1 MFLMFKFSSSVM
13 RGSTPST
20 VVKRIDELS
29 LIENKIYL
37 NNAVRFQFHTK
48 TRAEEVFL
56 SLIQQLDHQGSH
68 NIVEFPY
75 TATEASLPLLDV
87 DAYYDYAEEDE
98 GAGE

>member
-1 MFLMFKFSSSVM
+1 M

-20 VVKRIDELS
+20 VVQRIDELS

-75 TATEASLPLLDV
+75 TATEMSLPLLYADTS
-87 DAYYDYAEEDE
+87 YEYAEVE
-98 GAGE
+98 A

>member
-1 MFLMFKFSSSVM
+1 M

-20 VVKRIDELS
+20 VVQRIDELS

-56 SLIQQLDHQGSH
+56 LLIQQLDHQGSH
-68 NIVEFPY
+68 HIVEFPY
-75 TATEASLPLLDV
+75 TATEVSSPLM
-87 DAYYDYAEEDE
+87 DADRFYNYAEEE
-98 GAGE
+98 A

>member
-1 MFLMFKFSSSVM
+1 MFLMFKFSSSIM

-20 VVKRIDELS
+20 MVKRIDELA

-68 NIVEFPY
+68 QIVEFPY
-75 TATEASLPLLDV
+75 IATELSNSLMD
-87 DAYYDYAEEDE
+87 DDKYFEYAEDE
-98 GAGE
+98 A

>member
-1 MFLMFKFSSSVM
+1 M

-20 VVKRIDELS
+20 FVQRVDELA

-75 TATEASLPLLDV
+75 TATEASSPFM
-87 DAYYDYAEEDE
+87 DADRFYNYAEEE
-98 GAGE
+98 A

>member
-13 RGSTPST
+13 RGSPPST
-20 VVKRIDELS
+20 VVKRIDDLS
-29 LIENKIYL
+29 VIENKIYL

-48 TRAEEVFL
+48 TQAEEVFL

-87 DAYYDYAEEDE
+87 DAYYNYAEEDE

>member
-20 VVKRIDELS
+20 VVKRVDELA

-75 TATEASLPLLDV
+75 TATEASLPLLYADRS
-87 DAYYDYAEEDE
+87 YDYAEEDE
-98 GAGE
+98 GANE

>member
-1 MFLMFKFSSSVM
+1 M

-20 VVKRIDELS
+20 VVQRIDELS

-37 NNAVRFQFHTK
+37 NNAVRFQFQTK

-75 TATEASLPLLDV
+75 TATEMSLPLLYADTS
-87 DAYYDYAEEDE
+87 YEYAEVE
-98 GAGE
+98 A

>member
-20 VVKRIDELS
+20 VVQRIDELS

-56 SLIQQLDHQGSH
+56 TLIQQLDHHGSH
-68 NIVEFPY
+68 HIVEFPY

-87 DAYYDYAEEDE
+87 DAYYDYAEEE
-98 GAGE
+98 A

>member
-1 MFLMFKFSSSVM
+1 MFLMFKFSSSIM

-20 VVKRIDELS
+20 RVKRVDELA

-68 NIVEFPY
+68 QIVEFPY
-75 TATEASLPLLDV
+75 IATELSNSLMD
-87 DAYYDYAEEDE
+87 DDKYFEYAEDE
-98 GAGE
+98 A

>member
-20 VVKRIDELS
+20 VVKRIDDLS
-29 LIENKIYL
+29 LNENKIYL
-37 NNAVRFQFHTK
+37 NNAVRFQFQTK

-75 TATEASLPLLDV
+75 TATEMSLPLLYADTS
-87 DAYYDYAEEDE
+87 YEYAEVE
-98 GAGE
+98 A